1 MKNALCL
8 HRAMVGVVWTLVVMA
23 LVSACGDSAA
33 PTPTTLLPDSPRP
46 TAVEVNPATSEL
58 AALGASVQLSAD
70 VRDQNGE
77 VMAGITVT
85 WNSSSASVATVDQSG
100 LVMAVGDGTAV
111 IAASVNQG
119 SGANGTAIVTVT
131 QSIVSVEVSPSTAE
145 LTALG
150 ATVQLTAGA
159 FDANGHAVA
168 EAKFSWESSAAAIA
182 TVDASGLVTG
192 VAVGVSMITAS
203 SESASGS
210 AGVTVM
216 QPVVSVEVSP
226 SAETIGLGGTLQL
239 MAEGFDANGH
249 AVAEAKFSWESSA
262 AAIATVDASGL
273 VTGVAEGVATIT
285 ASSGSASGAATITV
299 VNVTGPVAAVEV
311 SPSAETIGLRGTLQL
326 TAEGFNESGNAVAG
340 AEFSWE
346 SSAAAIATVDAS
358 GLVTGVAEGVV
369 TVTASSGGASGGA
382 TITVVNV
389 TGRVASVVV
398 APPEATITALGDTL
412 RLAALGF
419 DENGHAVAGAVF
431 SWTSGDRSVATVDER
446 GLVTAVA
453 EGTATITA
461 NVEASSGSA
470 EITVREIAV
479 TGTDRDILVTL
490 YKAMDGPNWE
500 NAENWL
506 TDTPLG
512 IWYGVETDSRGR
524 VTRLSLSSNGLTG
537 TILPELGNLTSLR
550 ELNLPWNSLTG
561 SVPPELGNLTSL
573 ENLSLQRNRLTGPVP
588 PELGNLTSLR
598 TLNLGQTDLTG
609 PIPPGFGN
617 LTNLEEL
624 RLEETDLT
632 GPVPPELGNLTR
644 LRELNLL
651 DNDLTGPV
659 PPELGNL
666 TRLERLWLERNALT
680 GPIPPELGNLTRLEE
695 LRLEANAL
703 TGPIPPELG
712 NLTRLEELRLEAN
725 ALTGPVPPELGRLT
739 SLTGLHLSGNSDME
753 GILPTEL
760 TRLGRLETLLAVH
773 TDLCAPSDPGFQ
785 AWLGSIYRLRVAR
798 CASDSASV
806 AYLTQAVQSP
816 DYPVPLVAGEKAL
829 LRVFVTAASPTTA
842 VIPPVRAR
850 FYVDGTEIHIA
861 DIPARTA
868 TIPTEVYEGD
878 LSRSSNAEI
887 PAQIV
892 RPGLEMV
899 VEIDPEETLDPGLGV
914 ARRIPETGRMA
925 VDVQEMPVLHLT
937 VIPFLWNADPHWE
950 VVETTAAMEA
960 DPEGHE
966 LLWHT
971 RTLLPIGDLEVTAHA
986 PVLTSTSYD
995 EWGPIFGQ
1003 TEAIRAIE
1011 GGAGHYMGTMSRPGR
1026 EGQAGAAQHP
1036 GRVFISRLNPTTM
1049 AHELG
1054 HNLSLYH
1061 APCGGAGGPDPA
1073 FPTPDGSIGAWGY
1086 DFRSGGAL
1094 ASPGRTDL
1102 MSYCESWISD
1112 YHFTNAL
1119 RFRLF
1124 DEGPPRAA
1132 SPAAQEA
1139 ESLLLWGEIDTE
1151 GEPFLNPSFVVDAP
1165 PVLPNAAGEHRIT
1178 GRSDTGN
1185 ELFSLRFGLPEVAD
1199 GDGSS
1204 SFAFVLP
1211 VESGWAGNLASVT
1224 LSGPDGSVT
1233 LDSDTDIPMSI
1244 LVDPSTGQ
1252 VRGILRDMPQ
1262 ADAAALAPQ
1271 AGPDSLDVLFSR
1283 GIPDAGAWGR

>member
-1 MKNALCL
+1 
-8 HRAMVGVVWTLVVMA
+8 MA

-33 PTPTTLLPDSPRP
+33 PTASTPLPDPPRP
-46 TAVEVNPATSEL
+46 ITVEVNPATSEL
-58 AALGASVQLSAD
+58 AALGASVQLSAE

-77 VMAGITVT
+77 VVAGTTVT
-85 WNSSSASVATVDQSG
+85 WNSSNASVATVDQSG

-119 SGANGTAIVTVT
+119 SGATGTAIVTVT

-168 EAKFSWESSAAAIA
+168 EAEFAWESSDAAIA

-192 VAVGVSMITAS
+192 VAVGVATITAS

-216 QPVVSVEVSP
+216 QPVASVEVSP

-249 AVAEAKFSWESSA
+249 AVAEAEFSWESSDV
-262 AAIATVDASGL
+262 AIATVDASGL

-299 VNVTGPVAAVEV
+299 ASVTGPVVSVEV
-311 SPSAETIGLRGTLQL
+311 SPSAETIGLGGTLQL

-346 SSAAAIATVDAS
+346 SSATAIATVDAS
-358 GLVTGVAEGVV
+358 GLVTGVAEGVAMI
-369 TVTASSGGASGGA
+369 TASSGGTSATA
-382 TITVVNV
+382 TITVVSV
-389 TGRVASVVV
+389 TGRVVSVLV

-490 YKAMDGPNWE
+490 YKAMDGPNWK

-506 TDTPLG
+506 TDAPLG
-512 IWYGVETDSRGR
+512 TWYGVETDSRGR
-524 VTRLSLSSNGLTG
+524 VTKLSLSSNGPTG
-537 TILPELGNLTSLR
+537 PILPELGNLTSLR
-550 ELNLPWNSLTG
+550 ELSLQSNALTG
-561 SVPPELGNLTSL
+561 PIPPELGNLTSL
-573 ENLSLQRNRLTGPVP
+573 ENLSLQRNRVTGPIPREFGNLTRLRTLNLGPNDLTGPIPREFGNLTSLRELNLAENDLTGPIPREFGNLTSLRELNLAENDLTGPIPREFGNLVSLEKLGLERNALTGPMP
-588 PELGNLTSLR
+588 PELGNLTSLSE
-598 TLNLGQTDLTG
+598 LNLPDNDLTG

-624 RLEETDLT
+624 RLEE
-632 GPVPPELGNLTR
+632 
-644 LRELNLL
+644 
-651 DNDLTGPV
+651 
-659 PPELGNL
+659 
-666 TRLERLWLERNALT
+666 
-680 GPIPPELGNLTRLEE
+680 
-695 LRLEANAL
+695 
-703 TGPIPPELG
+703 
-712 NLTRLEELRLEAN
+712 N

-739 SLTGLHLSGNSDME
+739 SLTGLHLSGNSDMA

-785 AWLGSIYRLRVAR
+785 AWLRSIYRLRVAR

-806 AYLTQAVQSP
+806 AYLTQAVQSL

-868 TIPTEVYEGD
+868 TIPTAVYEGD

-892 RPGLEMV
+892 RPGLAMV
-899 VEIDPEETLDPGLGV
+899 VEIDPEGTLDPGLGV

-937 VIPFLWNADPHWE
+937 VIPFLWNPDPHWE
-950 VVETTAAMEA
+950 AVETVEAMEA
-960 DPEGHE
+960 EPEGHE

-971 RTLLPIGDLEVTAHA
+971 RTLLPIGDFEVTAHA

-995 EWGPIFGQ
+995 AWGPLMGQ

-1011 GGAGHYMGTMSRPGR
+1011 GGSGHYMGTISRPGR
-1026 EGQAGAAQHP
+1026 EGQAGRAQRP

-1086 DFRSGGAL
+1086 DFRHGGAL
-1094 ASPGRTDL
+1094 ASPNRTDL

-1139 ESLLLWGEIDTE
+1139 ESLLLWGGIDTE

-1165 PVLPNAAGEHRIT
+1165 SALPDSTGEHRIT
-1178 GRSDTGN
+1178 GQSTSGE
-1185 ELFSLRFGLPEVAD
+1185 ELFSLGFTMPNVAD

-1211 VESGWAGNLASVT
+1211 VESGWADDLASVT

-1283 GIPDAGAWGR
+1283 GIPDAGAWSR

>member
-1 MKNALCL
+1 
-8 HRAMVGVVWTLVVMA
+8 MVGVGWRLVALA

-33 PTPTTLLPDSPRP
+33 PTASTPLPDPPRP
-46 TAVEVNPATSEL
+46 TTVQVNPATSEL
-58 AALGASVQLSAD
+58 AALGASVQLSAE
-70 VRDQNGE
+70 VRNQNGV
-77 VMAGITVT
+77 VMAGTTVN

-100 LVMAVGDGTAV
+100 LVTAVGDGTAV
-111 IAASVNQG
+111 IAASLNQG
-119 SGANGTAIVTVT
+119 SGPTGTAIVTVT
-131 QSIVSVEVSPSTAE
+131 QSIVSVEVSPLTAE

-159 FDANGHAVA
+159 LDANGHAVA
-168 EAKFSWESSAAAIA
+168 EAEFSWESSDAAVA

-192 VAVGVSMITAS
+192 VAVGVATITAS
-203 SESASGS
+203 AESASGS

-216 QPVVSVEVSP
+216 QPVASVEVSP

-239 MAEGFDANGH
+239 TAEGFDANGH
-249 AVAEAKFSWESSA
+249 AVAEAELSWESSDAAIATVDASGLVRGVAEGVATITASSGSASGVATITVVNVTGPVMSVEVSPSAETIGVGGTLQLTAEGLNESGNAVAEAEFSWESSD

-285 ASSGSASGAATITV
+285 ASSGGARGTATITV
-299 VNVTGPVAAVEV
+299 V
-311 SPSAETIGLRGTLQL
+311 R
-326 TAEGFNESGNAVAG
+326 
-340 AEFSWE
+340 
-346 SSAAAIATVDAS
+346 
-358 GLVTGVAEGVV
+358 
-369 TVTASSGGASGGA
+369 
-382 TITVVNV
+382 V

-412 RLAALGF
+412 RLAAVGF
-419 DENGHAVAGAVF
+419 DENGHAVEGAVF
-431 SWTSGDRSVATVDER
+431 SWRSGAGSVATVDER

-461 NVEASSGSA
+461 NVEAFSGSA

-490 YKAMDGPNWE
+490 YKAMDGPNWK

-506 TDTPLG
+506 TDAPLG
-512 IWYGVETDSRGR
+512 TWYGVETDSRGR
-524 VTRLSLSSNGLTG
+524 VTKLSLSSNGPTG
-537 TILPELGNLTSLR
+537 PILPELGNLTSLR
-550 ELNLPWNSLTG
+550 ELSLRSNALTG
-561 SVPPELGNLTSL
+561 PIPPELGNLTSL
-573 ENLSLQRNRLTGPVP
+573 ENLSLQRNRLTGP
-588 PELGNLTSLR
+588 
-598 TLNLGQTDLTG
+598 
-609 PIPPGFGN
+609 I
-617 LTNLEEL
+617 
-624 RLEETDLT
+624 
-632 GPVPPELGNLTR
+632 PPELGNLTR
-644 LRELNLL
+644 LRELDLHA
-651 DNDLTGPV
+651 NDLTGPI
-659 PPELGNL
+659 PPEFGNF
-666 TRLERLWLERNALT
+666 TKLEKLWLERNALT
-680 GPIPPELGNLTRLEE
+680 GPIPPELGNLTRLRE
-695 LRLEANAL
+695 LNLPDNDLTGPIPPEFGNFTRLEKLWLERNAL
-703 TGPIPPELG
+703 TGPIPPEFG
-712 NLTRLEELRLEAN
+712 NLTRLRELNLHANDLTGPIPPEFGNLTNLEELRLEEN

-739 SLTGLHLSGNSDME
+739 SLTGLHLSGNSDMA

-816 DYPVPLVAGEKAL
+816 EHPVPLVAGEKAL
-829 LRVFVTAASPTTA
+829 LRVFVTAASPTAA

-850 FYVDGTEIHIA
+850 FYVDGTEIHVA

-899 VEIDPEETLDPGLGV
+899 VEIDPEGTLDPGVGV

-925 VDVQEMPVLHLT
+925 VDVREMPLLHLT
-937 VIPFLWNADPHWE
+937 VIPFLWQPDPHWE
-950 VVETTAAMEA
+950 AVETVEVMEA

-971 RTLLPIGDLEVTAHA
+971 RTLLPIGDFEVTAHA

-1011 GGAGHYMGTMSRPGR
+1011 GGSGHYMGTMSRPGR
-1026 EGQAGAAQHP
+1026 EGQAGRAQHP

-1086 DFRSGGAL
+1086 DFRHGGAL
-1094 ASPGRTDL
+1094 ASPNRTDL

-1124 DEGPPRAA
+1124 DEGPPWAA
-1132 SPAAQEA
+1132 SPVAREA
-1139 ESLLLWGEIDTE
+1139 ESLLLWGGIDTE

-1165 PVLPNAAGEHRIT
+1165 FALPDSSGEHRIT
-1178 GRSDTGN
+1178 GQSTSGE
-1185 ELFSLRFGLPEVAD
+1185 ELFSLGFTMPNVAD

-1211 VESGWAGNLASVT
+1211 VQPGWAGSLASVT

-1233 LDSDTDIPMSI
+1233 LDSNTDIPMSI

-1283 GIPDAGAWGR
+1283 GIPDAAAWGR

>member
-1 MKNALCL
+1 MKVVLCR
-8 HRAMVGVVWTLVVMA
+8 HKTMGVGWRLVAIA

-33 PTPTTLLPDSPRP
+33 PTASTPLPDAPRP
-46 TAVEVNPATSEL
+46 TTVEVNPATSEL
-58 AALGASVQLSAD
+58 AALGASVRLSAE
-70 VRDQNGE
+70 VRDQNGA
-77 VMAGITVT
+77 VIAGASVT
-85 WNSSSASVATVDQSG
+85 WNSSTASVATVDQSG
-100 LVMAVGDGTAV
+100 LVRAVADGTAV

-119 SGANGTAIVTVT
+119 SGATGTAIVTVT

-145 LTALG
+145 LTAFG
-150 ATVQLTAGA
+150 ASVQLTAGA

-168 EAKFSWESSAAAIA
+168 GAEFSWESSDAA
-182 TVDASGLVTG
+182 V
-192 VAVGVSMITAS
+192 
-203 SESASGS
+203 
-210 AGVTVM
+210 
-216 QPVVSVEVSP
+216 
-226 SAETIGLGGTLQL
+226 
-239 MAEGFDANGH
+239 
-249 AVAEAKFSWESSA
+249 
-262 AAIATVDASGL
+262 ATVDASGL
-273 VTGVAEGVATIT
+273 VTGVAEGAATITASSESAAGSAGVTLMQLVASVQLSPPVETIGLGATLQLTAEGFDANGHAVAGAEFSWESSDAAVATVDASGLVTGVAEGAATIT

-299 VNVTGPVAAVEV
+299 VDLAGPVVSVEV
-311 SPSAETIGLRGTLQL
+311 SPSAETIGVGGTLQL
-326 TAEGFNESGNAVAG
+326 TAEGLNESGNAIAA

-346 SSAAAIATVDAS
+346 SSDAAVATVDAS
-358 GLVTGVAEGVV
+358 GLVAGIAEGVAMI
-369 TVTASSGGASGGA
+369 TASSGGRSGSA

-389 TGRVASVVV
+389 TGQVASVVV
-398 APPEATITALGDTL
+398 APREATITALGDTL

-431 SWTSGDRSVATVDER
+431 SWASGDRSVATVDAR

-453 EGTATITA
+453 EGKATITA
-461 NVEASSGSA
+461 NVQASSGSA

-490 YKAMDGPNWE
+490 YQETDGSEWE

-506 TDTPLG
+506 TDAPLG
-512 IWYGVETDSRGR
+512 TWYGVETDSRGR

-537 TILPELGNLTSLR
+537 TIPRMLGNLTSLRELRLQWNGLTGAIPREFGNLTSLENLSLQWNRLTGLIPPEFGNLTSLRTLNLVQNDLTGAIPREFGNLTSLRELNLHANDLTGPIPPEFGNLTSLR
-550 ELNLPWNSLTG
+550 ELNLPDNDLTG
-561 SVPPELGNLTSL
+561 PIPHEFGNLTSL
-573 ENLSLQRNRLTGPVP
+573 ERLRLDGNNLRGPIPRGFGDITNLEELRLDGNALTGPVP
-588 PELGNLTSLR
+588 PELGNLA
-598 TLNLGQTDLTG
+598 G
-609 PIPPGFGN
+609 
-617 LTNLEEL
+617 LEEL
-624 RLEETDLT
+624 RLD
-632 GPVPPELGNLTR
+632 G
-644 LRELNLL
+644 
-651 DNDLTGPV
+651 
-659 PPELGNL
+659 
-666 TRLERLWLERNALT
+666 
-680 GPIPPELGNLTRLEE
+680 
-695 LRLEANAL
+695 
-703 TGPIPPELG
+703 
-712 NLTRLEELRLEAN
+712 N
-725 ALTGPVPPELGRLT
+725 ALTGPVPPGLGRLT
-739 SLTGLHLSGNSDME
+739 NLTGLHLSGNSGMA
-753 GILPTEL
+753 GPLPTEL
-760 TRLGRLETLLAVH
+760 TRLGRLQTLLAVR
-773 TDLCAPSDPGFQ
+773 TDLCAPSDSGFQ
-785 AWLGSIYRLRVAR
+785 AWLGFIYRLRVAR
-798 CASDSASV
+798 CASDNASV

-816 DYPVPLVAGEKAL
+816 QFPVPLVAGENAL

-850 FYVDGTEIHIA
+850 FYVDGTEIHIVE
-861 DIPARTA
+861 IPARTA

-892 RPGLEMV
+892 RPGLEVV

-925 VDVQEMPVLHLT
+925 VDVREMPVLHLT
-937 VIPFLWNADPHWE
+937 VVPFLYNADPHWE
-950 VVETTAAMEA
+950 VVESTEAMEA

-971 RTLLPIGDLEVTAHA
+971 RTLLPIGDFKVTAHA

-995 EWGPIFGQ
+995 EWGPIFGE

-1011 GGAGHYMGTMSRPGR
+1011 GGSGHYMGTMSRPGR
-1026 EGQAGAAQHP
+1026 EGQAGRAQRP

-1086 DFRSGGAL
+1086 DFRNGGAL

-1124 DEGPPRAA
+1124 DEGPPRAT
-1132 SPAAQEA
+1132 SPVVQET
-1139 ESLLLWGEIDTE
+1139 ESLLLWGGIDTE
-1151 GEPFLNPSFVVDAP
+1151 GEPFLNPSFVIDAP
-1165 PVLPNAAGEHRIT
+1165 PVLPDAAGEHRIT
-1178 GRSDTGN
+1178 GRSDAGN
-1185 ELFSLRFGLPEVAD
+1185 VLFSLTFGMPEMAD

-1211 VESGWAGNLASVT
+1211 VESGWAGNLTNVT

-1244 LVDPSTGQ
+1244 LVEPSTGE

-1262 ADAAALAPQ
+1262 ADAAALAPL
-1271 AGPDSLDVLFSR
+1271 AGPDSLDLLFSR
-1283 GIPDAGAWGR
+1283 GIPDTAAWGR

>member
-203 SESASGS
+203 SEPASGS

-249 AVAEAKFSWESSA
+249 AVAGAEFSWESSA

-273 VTGVAEGVATIT
+273 VTGVAEGVTTIT
-285 ASSGSASGAATITV
+285 ASSGGASGAATITV
-299 VNVTGPVAAVEV
+299 VNVTGPVVSVEV
-311 SPSAETIGLRGTLQL
+311 SPSAETIGLGGTLQL
-326 TAEGFNESGNAVAG
+326 MAEGFNEGGNAVAG

-358 GLVTGVAEGVV
+358 GLVTGVAEGVA
-369 TVTASSGGASGGA
+369 TVTASSGGTSGTA

-389 TGRVASVVV
+389 TGRVASVFV

-431 SWTSGDRSVATVDER
+431 SWTSGDRSVAMVDER

-490 YKAMDGPNWE
+490 YKAMDGPDWE

-512 IWYGVETDSRGR
+512 TWYGVETDSRGR
-524 VTRLSLSSNGLTG
+524 VIRLSLSSNGPTG
-537 TILPELGNLTSLR
+537 PIPPELGNLTSLR
-550 ELNLPWNSLTG
+550 ELSLGWNSLTG
-561 SVPPELGNLTSL
+561 SIPPELGNLTSL
-573 ENLSLQRNRLTGPVP
+573 ENLSLQRNRLTGPIP

-598 TLNLGQTDLTG
+598 ELSLQSNALTGPIPPELGNFTRLEKLWLESNALTGPIPSEFGNLTSLRELSLPDNDLTG
-609 PIPPGFGN
+609 PIPPEFGN
-617 LTNLEEL
+617 F
-624 RLEETDLT
+624 
-632 GPVPPELGNLTR
+632 
-644 LRELNLL
+644 
-651 DNDLTGPV
+651 
-659 PPELGNL
+659 
-666 TRLERLWLERNALT
+666 TRLERLWLESNALT
-680 GPIPPELGNLTRLEE
+680 GPIPPELGNLTNLEE
-695 LRLEANAL
+695 LRLEEN
-703 TGPIPPELG
+703 T
-712 NLTRLEELRLEAN
+712 
-725 ALTGPVPPELGRLT
+725 LTGPVPPEVGDLT
-739 SLTGLHLSGNSDME
+739 SLTGLHLSGNSDMA

-950 VVETTAAMEA
+950 VVETAEAMEA

-995 EWGPIFGQ
+995 EWSPLMGQ

-1011 GGAGHYMGTMSRPGR
+1011 GGSGHYMGTISRPGR
-1026 EGQAGAAQHP
+1026 EGQAGRAQHP
-1036 GRVFISRLNPTTM
+1036 GRVFIARLNPTTM

-1086 DFRSGGAL
+1086 DFRYGGAL

-1139 ESLLLWGEIDTE
+1139 ESLLLWGGIDTE

-1178 GRSDTGN
+1178 GRSNTGN